1 MKEITTSINTT
12 VPHIQ
17 RDPGSSSSF
26 KEPQQPLLLHSSLII
41 SQTGLEL
48 LTFVNEKFNEEHRI
62 WRYWNEDTYQD
73 WVDALEKVQAFCVL
87 RSDYF
92 KAVPKYD
99 QDLNQV
105 GFYAP
110 KCKPEDNQVEASE
123 VQQPGGDTLFLDRH
137 RVGLEA
143 EPSHTREETQDG
155 ADISE
160 REVLKI
166 GTSSSEEGGS
176 KLTRT

>member
-1 MKEITTSINTT
+1 MT
-12 VPHIQ
+12 
-17 RDPGSSSSF
+17 
-26 KEPQQPLLLHSSLII
+26 SLIKNI
-41 SQTGLEL
+41 EFGDTGMKT
-48 LTFVNEKFNEEHRI
+48 LTK
-62 WRYWNEDTYQD
+62 T
-73 WVDALEKVQAFCVL
+73 WVDALE
-87 RSDYF
+87 

-143 EPSHTREETQDG
+143 EPSHTREETQDS

-166 GTSSSEEGGS
+166 GTSRSKEGGS